1 MVILEKISKDRGIL
15 KMKVKDLVLTK
26 IQTGIRW
33 KIDGE
38 LFLRTEVIPKYIME
52 KYLYEW
58 DVSPE
63 NYILVMTYV
72 SK

>member
-1 MVILEKISKDRGIL
+1 
-15 KMKVKDLVLTK
+15 MKVKDLVLTK